1 MTSKA
6 ELRTEFKQKR
16 ADLSLAVAGEYSRRI
31 ANGLFANVDLRKLS
45 TLHTFIRIK
54 RFNEIDTSMIY
65 FRLWRDLPKLRTV
78 APRTDLGRQAIEN
91 IEFGP
96 TTELIESAFGI
107 REPRLGA
114 VVPSDVLDAVLV
126 PLLAFDE
133 NGHRV
138 GYGGGFYDRFL
149 AECRHD
155 CLKIGLSYF
164 EPTDEIS
171 DINEN
176 DIRLDLAITPNAVF
190 NF

>member
-6 ELRTEFKQKR
+6 ALRTEFKQKR

-31 ANGLFANVDLRKLS
+31 ANGLFANVDLRKFS

-65 FRLWRDLPKLRTV
+65 FRLWRDVPKLRTV
-78 APRTDLGRQAIEN
+78 APRTDLDNQKMEN
-91 IEFGP
+91 VEFGP
-96 TTELIESAFGI
+96 KTELIESPFGI
-107 REPRLGA
+107 REPRTGV
-114 VVPSDVLDAVLV
+114 VVPSLEIDAVLV

-133 NGHRV
+133 RGHRV

-149 AECRHD
+149 AECRPD

-164 EPTDEIS
+164 EPIDEIS

-176 DIRLDLAITPNAVF
+176 DIRLDLAITPNAVI

>member
-1 MTSKA
+1 MKGKA
-6 ELRTEFKQKR
+6 ELRTEYRKR
-16 ADLSLAVAGEYSRRI
+16 RNELPLAVAGEYSRRI

-65 FRLWRDLPKLRTV
+65 FRLWRDVPNLRTV
-78 APRTDLGRQAIEN
+78 APRTDLDSQLMGN
-91 IEFGP
+91 VEFGP
-96 TTELIESAFGI
+96 MTELIESSFGI
-107 REPRLGA
+107 REPRIGV
-114 VVPSDVLDAVLV
+114 VVPSLEIDAVLV

-133 NGHRV
+133 RGHRV
-138 GYGGGFYDRFL
+138 GYGGGFYDRLL
-149 AECRHD
+149 AECRPD

-176 DIRLDLAITPNAVF
+176 DIRLNLAITPNAVI

>member
-6 ELRTEFKQKR
+6 ALRTEYRKR
-16 ADLSLAVAGEYSRRI
+16 RSELPLAVAGEYSRRI
-31 ANGLFANVDLRKLS
+31 ANGLFSNVDLRSFS

-65 FRLWRDLPKLRTV
+65 FRMWRDLPKLRTV
-78 APRTDLGRQAIEN
+78 APRTDLECRVMEN
-91 IEFGP
+91 VEFGP
-96 TTELIESAFGI
+96 TTELLESPFGI
-107 REPRLGA
+107 REPRMGTI
-114 VVPSDVLDAVLV
+114 VPSTEVDAVLV

-133 NGHRV
+133 HGHRV

-149 AECRHD
+149 TDCRPD

-164 EPTDEIS
+164 EPVDQIA
-171 DINEN
+171 DVNEN